1 MQESSQQPLEQRIT
15 ELTEHLSTIRRN
27 MEQLIA
33 DNTRMREVVRIAE
46 GELCKRRD
54 QAQKYESELEELRN
68 NRLEAKARVEH
79 VMEKVDDLIASG
91 QQGEAS

>member
-1 MQESSQQPLEQRIT
+1 MQKSPQQALEQRIK

-33 DNTRMREVVRIAE
+33 DNSRMREVVRIAE
-46 GELCKRRD
+46 SELCKRRD
-54 QAQKYESELEELRN
+54 QVQKYENELEELRN

-79 VMEKVDDLIASG
+79 AMEKVDDLIASN